1 MATKKSKAGRIS
13 VNAFEKAMKAVYV
26 PTESL
31 DWNGVEVVV
40 KKNLSLKEML
50 EFVDSV
56 VKSCFT
62 KDTNTY
68 LPEIKDFVIRICIL
82 EKYANFTM
90 PSNTELKYALVYQ
103 TDAVE
108 QVIARVN
115 PVQLNSIRCAIDKKI
130 DNIAQANIE
139 AVDRQMNE
147 LYNAF
152 GDLQDKLANLFSG
165 VSSEDVRAVTSAL
178 AKGTLDEGKL
188 VKAYI
193 DQTAEPHSVE

>member
-1 MATKKSKAGRIS
+1 MAKVKKITI
-13 VNAFEKAMKAVYV
+13 NDFEKVMKETYT
-26 PTESL
+26 PTETF
-31 DWNGVEVVV
+31 DWNGVEVTV
-40 KKNLSLKEML
+40 KKTLSLKEAL

-62 KDTNTY
+62 EDTNTY
-68 LPEIKDFVIRICIL
+68 MPEIKDFAIKTCIL

-90 PSNTELKYALVYQ
+90 PSNIEYQYALIYS

-108 QVIARVN
+108 RVLSYVN
-115 PVQLNSIRCAIDKKI
+115 TQQFNEICRAISDKI

-139 AVDRQMNE
+139 AINKQMNE

-152 GDLQDKLANLFSG
+152 SDLQTHLGGLFNG
-165 VSSEDVRAVTSAL
+165 INNDDIRAVAG
-178 AKGTLDEGKL
+178 AIANGTLDEEKL

-193 DQTAEPHSVE
+193 ENKDSDQE